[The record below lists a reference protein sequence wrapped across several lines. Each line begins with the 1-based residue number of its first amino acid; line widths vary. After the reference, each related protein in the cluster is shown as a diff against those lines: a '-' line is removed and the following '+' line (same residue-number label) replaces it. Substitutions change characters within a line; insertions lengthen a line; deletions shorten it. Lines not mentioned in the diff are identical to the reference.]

1 MLMGLSLIWT
11 SLAIAIFLTS
21 VVLLTYWLARLK
33 VQKIVVL
40 PIRHVWQIFFANFPT
55 IFILS
60 YLVLNEMWLSIV
72 SGMLLLLS
80 LVCLLEFFLRRVQT
94 KSGLER
100 IDIRYNSGKNG
111 LQVSYDEAREAS
123 GDYPRRYMTELYY
136 DSMRLL
142 AVRVSP
148 QNGIKNRFKNGGGHY
163 GDSDDFCLPEI
174 SVKNG
179 IRTTTDQPTQWNQNL
194 LFFGGSTT
202 FGDREVPDDLTYSSY
217 VQRLLNS
224 NSHRTRVINHGKQG
238 ATVINR
244 VKWLIEETPITSG
257 DVIVFFF
264 GSNDSGWKING
275 KLHDTFRSPL
285 LIITRMALGLRI
297 EILNWLHGELA
308 HLHNK
313 WCADFA
319 FKKTV
324 AELERAKKWAD
335 NNDLRFLVVLQ
346 PNLFVSRVI
355 SKYENSLIGRFSFFL
370 RGQIEIAYPRY
381 EEFVKHCGYGLSFTE
396 IFTDLDHSVFLDWA
410 HVNARGNEIIAENL
424 FREIKKL
431 RLI

>member
-148 QNGIKNRFKNGGGHY
+148 QNGIKNRFKNGGGTMVIPTT
-163 GDSDDFCLPEI
+163 FVCPKFRLKTAFELQPTNQR
-174 SVKNG
+174 NG
-179 IRTTTDQPTQWNQNL
+179 IKISYFLADQQHL
-194 LFFGGSTT
+194 
-202 FGDREVPDDLTYSSY
+202 V
-217 VQRLLNS
+217 
-224 NSHRTRVINHGKQG
+224 
-238 ATVINR
+238 TVKSQTI
-244 VKWLIEETPITSG
+244 
-257 DVIVFFF
+257 
-264 GSNDSGWKING
+264 
-275 KLHDTFRSPL
+275 
-285 LIITRMALGLRI
+285 
-297 EILNWLHGELA
+297 
-308 HLHNK
+308 
-313 WCADFA
+313 
-319 FKKTV
+319 
-324 AELERAKKWAD
+324 
-335 NNDLRFLVVLQ
+335 
-346 PNLFVSRVI
+346 
-355 SKYENSLIGRFSFFL
+355 
-370 RGQIEIAYPRY
+370 
-381 EEFVKHCGYGLSFTE
+381 
-396 IFTDLDHSVFLDWA
+396 
-410 HVNARGNEIIAENL
+410 
-424 FREIKKL
+424 
-431 RLI
+431 